1 MEPSASSFFVDS
13 LTFGATSP
21 IVGKVLQTV
30 AYPSCKAMQA
40 HASASASAWW

>member
-1 MEPSASSFFVDS
+1 MEHKAPSFVVDS
-13 LTFGATSP
+13 PTFVVTSP

-30 AYPSCKAMQA
+30 AYPCCKAMQA